1 MKEFWKWLVKNF
13 SNLFTVLG
21 ILLTLYFSVFYVPG
35 YIKENEMQRNRSINL
50 DLVETIQEIVYNN
63 HKLTEQ
69 KINSLIQGKELRYN
83 TEYQYAIED
92 LLILTEEAFM
102 SNKFIPLDQR
112 IQIVD
117 RLDSIK
123 SAITPILKPVESKAI
138 TKSFIDS
145 KEYVSILISIIGG
158 ILATFLGS
166 FSFLSKLRKEKK
178 QSIDIEVEKEKD
190 GIQEQIIKAVN
201 FENMIADILAK
212 NNINYEKVGGKDT
225 GFDFAVHLDKEKRL
239 FISTKYMSSGRSINI
254 SAINR
259 LTYPFKNLNAYGII
273 VLNKADNRL
282 IHYLNQFSKEVDS
295 KVKLIV
301 SSKYDEIETDIVRY
315 VNNFR

>member
-1 MKEFWKWLVKNF
+1 MKEFWNWIVKNF

-35 YIKENEMQRNRSINL
+35 YIKENENERNRSINT

-63 HKLTEQ
+63 HILTEQ

-83 TEYQYAIED
+83 TEYQYSIEE
-92 LLILTEEAFM
+92 LLIQTEDAFM

-112 IQIVD
+112 IEIVN

-123 SAITPILKPVESKAI
+123 SSIKPVPKPVESKAT
-138 TKSFIDS
+138 TKSFIES
-145 KEYVSILISIIGG
+145 KEYVSVLISIIIG
-158 ILATFLGS
+158 ILATMLGS
-166 FSFLSKLRKEKK
+166 FSFFSKLRKEKK
-178 QSIDIEVEKEKD
+178 QSIDIEVEKEKE

-212 NNINYEKVGGKDT
+212 NNLKYEKVGGKDT
-225 GFDFAVHLDKEKRL
+225 GFDFAIRLDKEKRL
-239 FISTKYMSSGRSINI
+239 FISTKYMSSGRSINLDT
-254 SAINR
+254 INKM
-259 LTYPFKNLNAYGII
+259 TYPYKHLDAYGII
-273 VLNKADNRL
+273 ILNKADNRL

-301 SSKYDEIETDIVRY
+301 SSNFEEIETEIVRY
-315 VNNFR
+315 INNFR